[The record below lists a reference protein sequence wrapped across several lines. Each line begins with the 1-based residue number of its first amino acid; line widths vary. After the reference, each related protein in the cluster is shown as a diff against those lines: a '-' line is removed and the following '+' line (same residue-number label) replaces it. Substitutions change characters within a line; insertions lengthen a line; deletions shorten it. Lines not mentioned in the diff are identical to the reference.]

1 MDPTIPDTQWAQVV
15 EKTGG
20 RKLVMTFQEPAEKVQ
35 AEATRSRRIQTD
47 SSCETSVR

>member
-1 MDPTIPDTQWAQVV
+1 MDPAIPDTQWAQVA

-20 RKLVMTFQEPAEKVQ
+20 RKLVMTFREPAKKVQ

-47 SSCETSVR
+47 SSCKTRFR